1 MSIEDGIDDLSK
13 AFGSTG
19 FTSGGIR
26 NVTPRQALTLCNM
39 GAIILD
45 VRQPYMTVFK
55 VADVPELIL
64 IPFPELP
71 ARIGELDTE
80 SFIICIDSVGLKS
93 HDTWM
98 MLTER
103 GFTNVLNVAGGIVE
117 WERDGLPLKI
127 DNDKM
132 LTGSCVCQL
141 KSRRKPK

>member
-103 GFTNVLNVAGGIVE
+103 GFTNVLNVAGGIVD
-117 WERDGLPLKI
+117 R
-127 DNDKM
+127 
-132 LTGSCVCQL
+132 
-141 KSRRKPK
+141 KSVV